1 MSARPSA
8 RPSVCHTPVYSV
20 ETAKHIIK
28 RFFFNIGYPDHSS
41 FAIHRRMAILRRVP
55 LPNKG
60 VQCNMKW
67 RFSTNI
73 SLYLGNDARQSHSYY
88 RIKLSNDTSLN
99 DLEWP
104 LTQISRSR
112 YYSTSNNSKRY
123 KIELYLQW
131 RTNRKSYMVYRTAP
145 FSVTLNNQ
153 FSISRY
159 YLTLNILFKDTTI
172 VTMQDE

>member
-28 RFFFNIGYPDHSS
+28 RFFSTSDTQTILVLPYTAGWQFSDEYPCLTRASN
-41 FAIHRRMAILRRVP
+41 AIWNDDFRPIS
-55 LPNKG
+55 
-60 VQCNMKW
+60 
-67 RFSTNI
+67 RFI
-73 SLYLGNDARQSHSYY
+73 SEMMQDSYY

-172 VTMQDE
+172 VTMQLQDE